1 MAEREADTVV
11 ILSSE
16 LISKITEEYFNKTMF
31 KQKVEIVDLKPTET
45 GYMFSV
51 AFVQSV
57 KKPVVHVDTTR
68 WLESIPEEPVEKEQV
83 EDTYYTPSPINEA
96 YDKLNRLNSFSDDVA
111 QTPKRASNGKFM
123 KVRK

>member
-1 MAEREADTVV
+1 VIEREADTVV

-57 KKPVVHVDTTR
+57 KREIPVDVMINHQ
-68 WLESIPEEPVEKEQV
+68 SIPYMQL
-83 EDTYYTPSPINEA
+83 EA
-96 YDKLNRLNSFSDDVA
+96 TVPA
-111 QTPKRASNGKFM
+111 RASNGKFM
-123 KVRK
+123 KVSK

>member
-1 MAEREADTVV
+1 MADREGDTVV

-68 WLESIPEEPVEKEQV
+68 WLESVPEEPSIPQ
-83 EDTYYTPSPINEA
+83 
-96 YDKLNRLNSFSDDVA
+96 
-111 QTPKRASNGKFM
+111 RASNGKFM
-123 KVRK
+123 KVSK

>member
-31 KQKVEIVDLKPTET
+31 KQKVEIVDLKPTEN

-51 AFVQSV
+51 AFISKEV
-57 KKPVVHVDTTR
+57 KQAPLNGYSGRALTPADHAAQMEQAPLTSRGERLDGDVVGLTESGMARLRNGRFAKVKEHV
-68 WLESIPEEPVEKEQV
+68 
-83 EDTYYTPSPINEA
+83 
-96 YDKLNRLNSFSDDVA
+96 
-111 QTPKRASNGKFM
+111 NG
-123 KVRK
+123 